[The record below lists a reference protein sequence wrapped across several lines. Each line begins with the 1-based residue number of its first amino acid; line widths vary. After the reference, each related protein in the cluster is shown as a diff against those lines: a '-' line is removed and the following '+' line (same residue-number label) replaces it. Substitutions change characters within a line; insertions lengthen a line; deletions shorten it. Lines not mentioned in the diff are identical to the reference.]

1 MEKIPAWALLFL
13 LGQSII
19 KMYAEALPPPGS
31 RCPKNSV
38 ILLGK
43 TGVLRMEQRVTDF
56 FEMLRTRKVGL
67 VGFGVTNNGIA
78 KMLAAKG
85 IHVTIHDRQER
96 AELGDICREMEE
108 ETGLKVEVKRLLYL
122 CDAAQSGHT
131 LLHATFLAQRTGGA
145 LRLPDNTKDKNPISD
160 VRFVPVEELTAYG
173 FSETFQ
179 ALALAGF
186 PGGGYAGDKSA
197 IGLGI

>member
-1 MEKIPAWALLFL
+1 MDYHF
-13 LGQSII
+13 QV
-19 KMYAEALPPPGS
+19 
-31 RCPKNSV
+31 RV
-38 ILLGK
+38 
-43 TGVLRMEQRVTDF
+43 TGVLVEDGEILLVRQRLGERRSWSLPGGRLGRGET
-56 FEMLRTRKVGL
+56 LAQGL
-67 VGFGVTNNGIA
+67 
-78 KMLAAKG
+78 
-85 IHVTIHDRQER
+85 
-96 AELGDICREMEE
+96 CREMEE

>member
-1 MEKIPAWALLFL
+1 MPMEKIPAWALLFL

-31 RCPKNSV
+31 RCPENSV

-78 KMLAAKG
+78 RMLAAKG
-85 IHVTIHDRQER
+85 IHVTIHDRQDR
-96 AELGDICREMEE
+96 KELGEICQEMEE
-108 ETGLKVEVKRLLYL
+108 AGVSLSLGYNYL
-122 CDAAQSGHT
+122 RT
-131 LLHATFLAQRTGGA
+131 LEEDVIFRAPGVPFD
-145 LRLPDNTKDKNPISD
+145 LP
-160 VRFVPVEELTAYG
+160 ELTAARKAG
-173 FSETFQ
+173 KVITSE
-179 ALALAGF
+179 
-186 PGGGYAGDKSA
+186 DRKSVV
-197 IGLGI
+197 